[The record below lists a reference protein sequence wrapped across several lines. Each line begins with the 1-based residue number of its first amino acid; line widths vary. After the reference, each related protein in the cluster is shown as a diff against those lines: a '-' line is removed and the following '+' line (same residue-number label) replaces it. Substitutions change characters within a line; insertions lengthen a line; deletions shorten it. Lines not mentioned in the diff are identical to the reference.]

1 MVSNEKLDK
10 CADLWLSLS
19 EDERKKWISR
29 VNGDKMAGFRAF
41 VNDCVS
47 GGRV

>member
-1 MVSNEKLDK
+1 MASDDKFNK

-19 EDERKKWISR
+19 EDERQKWIAK
-29 VNGDKMAGFRAF
+29 VDGDKMAGFRAF

-47 GGRV
+47 GNRV